1 MYVQQPK
8 KFRSLVLL
16 SAVPEFP
23 QSWVLTPV
31 TGNKIPYRKG
41 WQNENPLSRDDI
53 EEDIRSGK
61 ARGVGLRTGRIS
73 GGIVA
78 VDADGPAAH
87 EKILELSKGEKLPN
101 TVAFSSG
108 RPGRCQYL
116 FYVPQKYWEAIHT
129 TKISTGVKGDDG
141 KEQKLELR
149 WDGCQSVL
157 PPSAHPSTGVYQW
170 RKSFKEVEIA
180 PAPMWVIEAMLVE
193 LPQPQQLPE
202 RHPTAYTRKARS
214 NEEWTSEEWALSYLS
229 ALNPYRA
236 DDYDDWIAVGM
247 ALHSV
252 SNSLLTEWDNWSRQS
267 SKYKPGGCEKKWK
280 SFKCQ
285 GVAIGSLGHMAKEDG
300 WRSPFEKSASF
311 LNEKKQG
318 NPLKQNRSVTGD
330 SRVSGD
336 SQDSDTLSVAA
347 TVTSVTEILKSGF
360 PDWLELNKLE
370 FVRVNSEL
378 SHKQAFQALVSGIK
392 SQLDEVQPGDEVR
405 LQSLIDWHNA
415 KLDFHQALP
424 SMAADILHDAEILN
438 IDPIGIWQYL
448 LPAVLSLAGKRVNL
462 SLESHE
468 IPAIVWMGVIAES
481 GTGKT
486 RAEKLVTSPLKRLQ
500 RQARECFIAK
510 LEEWEQK
517 VANWKEDDGKK
528 PPKPVERKYLFDVAT
543 IQAVLRRQA
552 EQGLNGSLWAR
563 DELIGIFQSFG
574 QFNKGE
580 NEALSCLLTSWDG
593 GSTQVDR
600 VSQED
605 SYIID
610 SSRLSIAGGLQPG
623 VFKKIFK
630 DPADS
635 QGLQARFLF
644 AAMKPKKPKRV
655 KGFCHL
661 SEKLP
666 PMYQW
671 LDTLPEGEI
680 KLSIEA
686 DRYYDKLYEVIGE
699 QAFNTSM
706 PAVRAWMFKLPGQ
719 LLRIALGLHL
729 IECYHDHNRPLWTL
743 QKDTLERA
751 VLFAQYYRSTFHVV
765 QTTAADTDD
774 ISAILLQI
782 WDKAITR
789 HPEGIST
796 RDAYR
801 DIKAIQYRAKDA
813 GRPVGAYTA
822 DLFGKLQ
829 QLGKGSVVKDGRL
842 IKFVANLTLPPIS
855 PDDNDGLKMKS
866 PNSGD
871 RVTVAE
877 SLDMSTLQVSPEVE
891 VSPVTV
897 QKNVVDDVLQ
907 TEVLKKEFSEPIVPE
922 QTAPTS
928 TDNPQLQLLKLLA
941 VLKMV
946 EIETEPYAEVEAK
959 EANNKAIDYSSFP
972 VDSTRMVESV
982 PGTIAE
988 VIRQRIVE
996 IDSPEAYEVL
1006 RNSQDFTADQLN
1018 WVRRNLLTS
1027 EERATFQAK
1036 VIGNTSVEK
1045 PATQP
1050 QSHLSVGDR
1059 VRHGHWYGELAGLTK
1074 AGWLVRWDKATK
1086 SSLKLH
1092 GPLPE
1097 ICKQP
1102 MQEADLVLISKA
1114 SATS

>member
-1 MYVQQPK
+1 MHTQQK
-8 KFRSLVLL
+8 SETFSQTALL
-16 SAVPEFP
+16 QALPEFP
-23 QSWVLTPV
+23 ASWALTPV
-31 TGNKIPYRKG
+31 YGDKIPYRKD
-41 WQNENPLSRDDI
+41 WQSEKPVGKELIVR
-53 EEDIRSGK
+53 DIRNRK
-61 ARGVGLRTGRIS
+61 AKGVGLRTGAVS
-73 GGIVA
+73 GGILA
-78 VDADGPAAH
+78 VDADGHAAH
-87 EKILELSKGEKLPN
+87 EKILELSGGEPLPD
-101 TVAFSSG
+101 TVAFTSN

-116 FYVPQKYWEAIHT
+116 FYVGEEYWKAIA
-129 TKISTGVKGDDG
+129 TKKLAVAWDEKG
-141 KEQKLELR
+141 KPTEFLEFR

-157 PPSAHPSTGVYQW
+157 PPSVHPQTGFYRW
-170 RKSFKEVEIA
+170 RKSPQEIQIA
-180 PAPMWVIEAMLVE
+180 PAPMWIIEAMLDEPAADTSTKRYAQIKLPVAAIIPLATCLTHRSRDMLSTGGAAPDKGRNDSGAE
-193 LPQPQQLPE
+193 LARDLIGTANYLDSLGQQYEGNPEVSFFDWCRDCGLDSDKPKGQPQ
-202 RHPTAYTRKARS
+202 
-214 NEEWTSEEWALSYLS
+214 
-229 ALNPYRA
+229 
-236 DDYDDWIAVGM
+236 
-247 ALHSV
+247 
-252 SNSLLTEWDNWSRQS
+252 
-267 SKYKPGGCEKKWK
+267 
-280 SFKCQ
+280 
-285 GVAIGSLGHMAKEDG
+285 AI
-300 WRSPFEKSASF
+300 WKSASKANPKPGSGGEGVDACIRAHYWTNF
-311 LNEKKQG
+311 LKTTGGRFSGSTASNCS
-318 NPLKQNRSVTGD
+318 KQNRSVTGD

-336 SQDSDTLSVAA
+336 SQDSGTLSVAA

-360 PDWLELNKLE
+360 PDWLEINKLE

-468 IPAIVWMGVIAES
+468 IPAVVWTGVIAES

-500 RQARECFIAK
+500 MQARECFIAK

-671 LDTLPEGEI
+671 LDTLPQGEI

-686 DRYYDKLYEVIGE
+686 DRYYNKLYEVIGE

-813 GRPVGAYTA
+813 GRPVAAYTA
-822 DLFGKLQ
+822 DLFGKLEQ
-829 QLGKGSVVKDGRL
+829 MEKGSVVKDGRL
-842 IKFVANLTLPPIS
+842 IKFVANLTPPPTS
-855 PDDNDGLKMKS
+855 PDKNDWLKTKS
-866 PNSGD
+866 PTSGD

-877 SLDMSTLQVSPEVE
+877 TLDTSTSEVSPADE

-897 QKNVVDDVLQ
+897 SNYEAVDVLQ
-907 TEVLKKEFSEPIVPE
+907 TEVPKEELPE
-922 QTAPTS
+922 KTTSKPTA
-928 TDNPQLQLLKLLA
+928 NPQLQFATLTAFL
-941 VLKMV
+941 
-946 EIETEPYAEVEAK
+946 EILEAHTEPYFE
-959 EANNKAIDYSSFP
+959 
-972 VDSTRMVESV
+972 R
-982 PGTIAE
+982 
-988 VIRQRIVE
+988 
-996 IDSPEAYEVL
+996 EVL
-1006 RNSQDFTADQLN
+1006 IATVAEMCAFEESWEGIKATMKAAELSD
-1018 WVRRNLLTS
+1018 
-1027 EERATFQAK
+1027 EERLEVGRRWDELGHGAK
-1036 VIGNTSVEK
+1036 TRQLYKQYLQKASQPEVVFEK
-1045 PATQP
+1045 
-1050 QSHLSVGDR
+1050 GDR
-1059 VRHGHWYGELAGLTK
+1059 VQYSHWYGTLAAHVKG
-1074 AGWLVRWDKATK
+1074 GWLVQWDKLSK
-1086 SSLKLH
+1086 SCAKKHGEIPANAKHPLK
-1092 GPLPE
+1092 E
-1097 ICKQP
+1097 V
-1102 MQEADLVLISKA
+1102 DLKLISKA
-1114 SATS
+1114 THG

>member
-1 MYVQQPK
+1 MHTQQK
-8 KFRSLVLL
+8 TEAFYYSALL
-16 SAVPEFP
+16 NALPNFP
-23 QSWVLTPV
+23 SSWALTPV
-31 TGNKIPYRKG
+31 CGNKAPYRLG
-41 WQNENPLSRDDI
+41 WQNEQPVSR
-53 EEDIRSGK
+53 EEIDKDIRAAK
-61 ARGVGLRTGRIS
+61 AQGVGLRTGRIS

-78 VDADGPAAH
+78 VDADGKAAH
-87 EKILELSKGEKLPN
+87 EKILELSGGIALPL
-101 TVAFSSG
+101 TVSFSSN

-116 FYVPQKYWEAIHT
+116 FYIPAEYWDAIHT
-129 TKISTGVKGDDG
+129 VKIATGVKDDDG
-141 KEQKLELR
+141 KEQKIELR

-157 PPSAHPSTGVYQW
+157 PPSAHPDTKVYRW
-170 RKSFKEVEIA
+170 RKSFTEVAIA
-180 PAPMWVIEAMLVE
+180 PAPMWVIEAMLIE
-193 LPQPQQLPE
+193 QEPQQPE
-202 RHPTAYTRKARS
+202 RQTTAYTRKARTG
-214 NEEWTSEEWALSYLS
+214 EQWTDIEWALSYLS
-229 ALNPYRA
+229 ALNPCRA
-236 DDYDDWIAVGM
+236 DDYDDWLAVGM

-252 SNSLLTEWDNWSRQS
+252 DDSLLNEWDGWSRQS
-267 SKYKPGGCEKKWK
+267 SKYKPAGCEKKWK
-280 SFKCQ
+280 SFKRL
-285 GVAIGSLGHMAKEDG
+285 GVAIGTLAHMAKEDG
-300 WRSPFEKSASF
+300 WRSPFEKSTNF
-311 LNEKKQG
+311 VCQKKQG
-318 NPLKQNRSVTGD
+318 DHLNQNRSVTGD
-330 SRVSGD
+330 SRSSGD
-336 SQDSDTLSVAA
+336 SQNSDTLSIST
-347 TVTSVTEILKSGF
+347 TVTSVTDILKSGF
-360 PDWLELNKLE
+360 PDWMELNKLE
-370 FVRVNSEL
+370 SVRLNSEL

-392 SQLDEVQPGDEVR
+392 SQFDEVLPGDEVR

-468 IPAIVWMGVIAES
+468 IPAIVWTGVIAES

-486 RAEKLVTSPLKRLQ
+486 RAEKLITSPLKRLQ
-500 RQARECFIAK
+500 KQARDCFIAK
-510 LEEWEQK
+510 LEEWEEK

-528 PPKPVERKYLFDVAT
+528 PAKPVERKYLFDVAT

-580 NEALSCLLTSWDG
+580 NEALSCLLASWDG

-655 KGFCHL
+655 KGFCRL

-706 PAVRAWMFKLPGQ
+706 PAIRAWMFKLPGQ

-729 IECYHDHNRPLWTL
+729 IECYHDQNRPLWTL

-751 VLFAQYYRSTFHVV
+751 VLFAQYYRSTFHII
-765 QTTAADTDD
+765 QTTAVDTDD

-782 WDKAITR
+782 WDKAVTR
-789 HPEGIST
+789 HPEGISV

-801 DIKAIQYRAKDA
+801 DIKTIQYRAKDA
-813 GRPVGAYTA
+813 GRPVAAYTA
-822 DLFGKLQ
+822 DLFGKLE
-829 QLGKGSVVKDGRL
+829 QLGKGCVVKDGRL
-842 IKFVANLTLPPIS
+842 IKFVANLTPPPIS
-855 PDDNDGLKMKS
+855 PNDNNGLKVKF
-866 PNSGD
+866 PTSGD

-877 SLDMSTLQVSPEVE
+877 TPDTSTSEVSPGFE

-897 QKNVVDDVLQ
+897 QNDMVTDVLQ
-907 TEVLKKEFSEPIVPE
+907 TEVPKEELLEKTTSKP
-922 QTAPTS
+922 TA
-928 TDNPQLQLLKLLA
+928 NPQLALA
-941 VLKMV
+941 ALTAFL
-946 EIETEPYAEVEAK
+946 EILEAYTEPYFE
-959 EANNKAIDYSSFP
+959 
-972 VDSTRMVESV
+972 R
-982 PGTIAE
+982 
-988 VIRQRIVE
+988 
-996 IDSPEAYEVL
+996 EVL
-1006 RNSQDFTADQLN
+1006 IATVAEMCAFEETWEGIKQTMKTAELSD
-1018 WVRRNLLTS
+1018 
-1027 EERATFQAK
+1027 EERL
-1036 VIGNTSVEK
+1036 E
-1045 PATQP
+1045 
-1050 QSHLSVGDR
+1050 VGR
-1059 VRHGHWYGELAGLTK
+1059 
-1074 AGWLVRWDKATK
+1074 RWDEMGYGAKTRQ
-1086 SSLKLH
+1086 LY
-1092 GPLPE
+1092 
-1097 ICKQP
+1097 
-1102 MQEADLVLISKA
+1102 
-1114 SATS
+1114 